1 VTDPWADGELGVH
14 ARGRSGTSWMV
25 RAALG
30 IGLLSFVG
38 VVAWGA
44 YSLLSDAKT
53 TKKQVVQIS
62 LLKPPPPPPP
72 PPPPEQKPP
81 EPDIKDEVKLPEP
94 EQPPEAVK
102 DEAPPPG
109 EQLGLDA
116 NGSGSGDAFGLAARK
131 GGTDITKLG
140 GPSGPGRNQ
149 ASWFAGLVQ
158 SHLVTQLSKEDKLRR
173 SDYRVELR
181 VWFAPDG
188 RIERFELIDS
198 TGNKEVDDQIKLTL
212 HNMPPLKQPPPADLP
227 QPVKLRLTSRG
238 AA

>member
-1 VTDPWADGELGVH
+1 MTDPWADDELGTH
-14 ARGRSGTSWMV
+14 ARRGRASWV
-25 RAALG
+25 ARAALG

-44 YSLLSDAKT
+44 YSLLSDTKT

-72 PPPPEQKPP
+72 PPPEQKPP
-81 EPDIKDEVKLPEP
+81 EPEVKEEVKLPEP
-94 EQPPEAVK
+94 EPPPEAAR

-140 GPSGPGRNQ
+140 GPSGLGRSQ
-149 ASWFAGLVQ
+149 AAWFAGLVQ
-158 SHLVTQLSKEDKLRR
+158 SHLVAQLSKEGKLRR
-173 SDYRVELR
+173 SDYRVDLR

-188 RIERFELIDS
+188 RIERFELLDS
-198 TGNKEVDDQIKLTL
+198 TGNKEVDEQIKLVL
-212 HNMPPLKQPPPADLP
+212 QSMPPLKQPPPADLP